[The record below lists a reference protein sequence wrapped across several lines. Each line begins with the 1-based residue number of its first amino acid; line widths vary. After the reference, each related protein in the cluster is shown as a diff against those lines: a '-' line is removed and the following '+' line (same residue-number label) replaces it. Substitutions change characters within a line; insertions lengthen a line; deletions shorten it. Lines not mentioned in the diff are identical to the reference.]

1 MRTFQEIYDFCRND
15 RTYRTYYDVPDQ
27 FACTQ
32 NSIGTITMMYGEASV
47 GEELLYF
54 ISGVSS
60 LKGSFV
66 G

>member
-1 MRTFQEIYDFCRND
+1 MTERIGHTTMCRTNLP
-15 RTYRTYYDVPDQ
+15 VHK
-27 FACTQ
+27 

>member
-1 MRTFQEIYDFCRND
+1 MISVKTTGHIGHI
-15 RTYRTYYDVPDQ
+15 TMYRIILL
-27 FACTQ
+27 AHK

-47 GEELLYF
+47 GEELFYF